1 MSYPMARENKF
12 KNYTIKF
19 KASADKDLKKLD
31 KETQAKINDILTQLI
46 DNPVNVDVKKMQG
59 LKNTYRIRKGKFR
72 IIFQD
77 HNLELIV
84 LVIEIGLRGD
94 IY

>member
-1 MSYPMARENKF
+1 MTRENKF

-19 KASADKDLKKLD
+19 KASAEKDLKKLD
-31 KETQAKINDILTQLI
+31 QTIQKSIHLKLQKLIHNPINL
-46 DNPVNVDVKKMQG
+46 DVKKMQG
-59 LKNTYRIRKGKFR
+59 TKNTYRIRDGRYR
-72 IIFQD
+72 IIFED
-77 HNLELIV
+77 HNHELIV

>member
-1 MSYPMARENKF
+1 MARENKF
-12 KNYTIKF
+12 KNYIIKF

-31 KETQAKINDILTQLI
+31 KKTQEIINYTLKQLI
-46 DNPVNVDVKKMQG
+46 DDSANIDIKKMKG
-59 LKNTYRIRKGKFR
+59 LMNAYRIRKGSYR
-72 IIFQD
+72 IIFED
-77 HNLELIV
+77 HKHVLIV